1 MAAPTARLCIA
12 VGDRVVPVQSLVL
25 GDAQGVLRSH
35 KMINITERKC
45 GWLWESLGCKPNMH
59 LPLLQEIW
67 GGVKCKRGKRKA
79 NVYLD
84 DQGEIMASLVSV
96 HVRGK
101 DLQVAN
107 NLKHLCLNLGDDMEL
122 LNWFLQE
129 LFKDLQSTPPEKPK
143 LLRTCKSKD
152 SLCATAL
159 AEVRAHAQVKYAHFS
174 EGKFRVVLHN
184 DALKHKSVPKYIKL
198 ANMGDAGLQLLVEQ
212 TARSLIDDLEDDAP
226 AEAPVQ
232 HMDVHALVLGDAP
245 AEAPGVGQQMDE
257 VAIAP
262 VDEDAG
268 PAPVQHMEVHALVLV
283 DAPDQVAPGQV
294 QEESQ

>member
-1 MAAPTARLCIA
+1 
-12 VGDRVVPVQSLVL
+12 
-25 GDAQGVLRSH
+25 
-35 KMINITERKC
+35 MINITERKC

-67 GGVKCKRGKRKA
+67 GGVKLRRGKRKA
-79 NVYLD
+79 NVYMD
-84 DQGEIMASLVSV
+84 DAGEIMMSLVSV
-96 HVRGK
+96 HARGK

-129 LFKDLQSTPPEKPK
+129 LFKDLESTPPEKPK

-152 SLCATAL
+152 SICATAL
-159 AEVRAHAQVKYAHFS
+159 TEVRAHEQVKYAHFT
-174 EGKFRVVLHN
+174 EGKFRVMLHN
-184 DALKHKSVPKYIKL
+184 GSLKHKSVPKYIKL

-232 HMDVHALVLGDAP
+232 QDLGDAP

-283 DAPDQVAPGQV
+283 AAPDQVAPGQV
-294 QEESQ
+294 QKESQ

>member
-1 MAAPTARLCIA
+1 M
-12 VGDRVVPVQSLVL
+12 D
-25 GDAQGVLRSH
+25 DA
-35 KMINITERKC
+35 
-45 GWLWESLGCKPNMH
+45 
-59 LPLLQEIW
+59 
-67 GGVKCKRGKRKA
+67 
-79 NVYLD
+79 
-84 DQGEIMASLVSV
+84 GEIMMSLVSV
-96 HVRGK
+96 HARGK

-129 LFKDLQSTPPEKPK
+129 LFNDLESSPPEKPK
-143 LLRTCKSKD
+143 LLRTCKSQ
-152 SLCATAL
+152 STLCATAL
-159 AEVRAHAQVKYAHFS
+159 ADLKSHEQVKYAHFTD
-174 EGKFRVVLHN
+174 GKFRLILRCGS
-184 DALKHKSVPKYIKL
+184 LKYKSVPNFSSL
-198 ANMGDAGLQLLVEQ
+198 AKKGDAGLQLLVEQ

-268 PAPVQHMEVHALVLV
+268 PAPVQHMEVHALALV
-283 DAPDQVAPGQV
+283 DALDQVARQV

>member
-12 VGDRVVPVQSLVL
+12 VGDRVVPVQSLVV
-25 GDAQGVLRSH
+25 GDGQGVLRSH
-35 KMINITERKC
+35 KMINITERKS

-67 GGVKCKRGKRKA
+67 GGAKFRRGKRKA
-79 NVYLD
+79 NVYMD
-84 DQGEIMASLVSV
+84 DAGEIMMSLVSV
-96 HVRGK
+96 HARGK

-129 LFKDLQSTPPEKPK
+129 LFKDLESNLPEKPK

-152 SLCATAL
+152 SICATAL
-159 AEVRAHAQVKYAHFS
+159 TEVRAHEQVKYAHFTD
-174 EGKFRVVLHN
+174 GKFRVILHN
-184 DALKHKSVPKYIKL
+184 GSLKHKSVPKYIKL

-226 AEAPVQ
+226 AEALVQ
-232 HMDVHALVLGDAP
+232 HMDVHALVLVDAP

-257 VAIAP
+257 VAIAF

-268 PAPVQHMEVHALVLV
+268 PAPVQHMEVHALALV
-283 DAPDQVAPGQV
+283 DALDQVARQV